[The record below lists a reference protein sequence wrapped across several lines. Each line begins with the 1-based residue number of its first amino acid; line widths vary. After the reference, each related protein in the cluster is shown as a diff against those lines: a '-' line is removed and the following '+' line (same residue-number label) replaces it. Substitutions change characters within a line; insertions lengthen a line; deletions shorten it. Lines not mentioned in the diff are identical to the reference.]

1 MQYRKRP
8 VIIDAFQLTEEF
20 FTGEHPNPL
29 HPKDIRI
36 SYHPVTYEVTIETL
50 EGVMTAKVG
59 DYIITGVLGEIY
71 PCRKDIFE
79 MTYERVSPTILP
91 CPSCGRVP
99 EVSLYKTHNE
109 NKNGWYV
116 HCYCAGSPC
125 PPLHNDKNEAINLW
139 NNMVK

>member
-8 VIIDAFQLTEEF
+8 VVIDAFQLTEEF

-36 SYHPVTYEVTIETL
+36 SYHPVTNEATIETL

-59 DYIITGVLGEIY
+59 DWIITGVLGEIY
-71 PCRKDIFE
+71 PCKDEIFHK
-79 MTYERVSPTILP
+79 TYEPVYLIPLP
-91 CPSCGRVP
+91 CCSCDRVP
-99 EVSLYKTHNE
+99 EVRTYERNDGPT
-109 NKNGWYV
+109 GWYV